1 MVSFK
6 LTATS
11 GIITLVA
18 GAIVAALDYV
28 VQNSPQYAAEA
39 GFVVAVLTA
48 FISFENQTTTA
59 A

>member
-11 GIITLVA
+11 GLVTLVLGALVA
-18 GAIVAALDYV
+18 GLDYV

-39 GFVVAVLTA
+39 GFVVAVITA
-48 FISFENQTTTA
+48 FISFENSTVTA